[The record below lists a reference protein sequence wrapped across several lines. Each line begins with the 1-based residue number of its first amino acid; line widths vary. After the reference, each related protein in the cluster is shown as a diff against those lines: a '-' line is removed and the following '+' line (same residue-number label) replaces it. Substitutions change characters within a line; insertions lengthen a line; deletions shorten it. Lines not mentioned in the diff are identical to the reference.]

1 MKKLQIIVSAV
12 AILTAWQPLSTTAQ
26 TVNVQTGEVTY
37 AFPAAQTG
45 DMTYA
50 DASTLTILQ
59 KTFATSEVDQIY
71 IDDSSVTDNTVDV
84 SYSGSTA
91 QVRVAGNVARYL
103 DVVAKGGHVAIVQ
116 HADLPDEITYTLK
129 GTATQGSFYMDGSLK
144 ATLVLQGVSIT
155 NPDSAAI
162 NIRCGKRINVELA
175 DGTTNTLSDGQ
186 NGAQKACFAV
196 KGHTEFRGAGTLN
209 LTGNTAH
216 AFWGKEYVLLKKS
229 VGTINVLKAVGDGF
243 NVNQYFEMRGGNV
256 TINNVGDDG
265 LQLSYKTDDNE
276 QVIPL
281 SEDEDNTALFTLTG
295 GTLNITTSAA
305 AGKAIKSE
313 GSVQVDGGEFIAK
326 VSGSYTYASGDA
338 SYAACVKADDT
349 FTLNGGTLTLTPS
362 GMASRGVSAN
372 NIVTNGGTLK
382 ITGSGAGQI
391 ANNTTYTAKGL
402 KADATIALNAGDIT
416 ITMSGTGGK
425 GIKSS
430 GTYTQGLADGTG
442 PTLVVNTSGSQLG
455 SSSGGGGGRPGG
467 GGWGGSSSTSSSS
480 KGIKV
485 QGAITLRGGTTTVST
500 KTNGAEGLE
509 SKTSITVEGGQ
520 HYYACYDDC
529 INSAGAITF
538 AGGATVCYSNG
549 NDAIDSNYG
558 RTGAIT
564 IGDGAVFAYTSKGAP
579 EEGFDCDN
587 NSYIQIT
594 GKGIGISAGASQGGG
609 GGGWG
614 GWGGSSSSSTISNA
628 AQGYAFV
635 TSSISYQAGRYYTLA
650 DASGTNLVT
659 YSFPVAVS
667 SSLGLFTA
675 KGMTKG
681 SSYTIKYST
690 SEPTDATTAF
700 HGLYI
705 GSTAKG
711 TTSVTSFTAK

>member
-1 MKKLQIIVSAV
+1 MEFVSLFLRFDLKFKIKMAERV
-12 AILTAWQPLSTTAQ
+12 GFEPIFVNLISFGHSSGPQNLSMVKQFFNKSIRQFLNQ
-26 TVNVQTGEVTY
+26 TC
-37 AFPAAQTG
+37 ACF
-45 DMTYA
+45 
-50 DASTLTILQ
+50 
-59 KTFATSEVDQIY
+59 
-71 IDDSSVTDNTVDV
+71 
-84 SYSGSTA
+84 
-91 QVRVAGNVARYL
+91 
-103 DVVAKGGHVAIVQ
+103 VVA
-116 HADLPDEITYTLK
+116 
-129 GTATQGSFYMDGSLK
+129 
-144 ATLVLQGVSIT
+144 
-155 NPDSAAI
+155 
-162 NIRCGKRINVELA
+162 
-175 DGTTNTLSDGQ
+175 
-186 NGAQKACFAV
+186 V
-196 KGHTEFRGAGTLN
+196 K
-209 LTGNTAH
+209 
-216 AFWGKEYVLLKKS
+216 
-229 VGTINVLKAVGDGF
+229 VGDLIRNMADDTTYGMPGNSGF
-243 NVNQYFEMRGGNV
+243 
-256 TINNVGDDG
+256 I
-265 LQLSYKTDDNE
+265 
-276 QVIPL
+276 
-281 SEDEDNTALFTLTG
+281 
-295 GTLNITTSAA
+295 
-305 AGKAIKSE
+305 
-313 GSVQVDGGEFIAK
+313 
-326 VSGSYTYASGDA
+326 ASGD
-338 SYAACVKADDT
+338 KAVPQAVEIHH
-349 FTLNGGTLTLTPS
+349 G
-362 GMASRGVSAN
+362 
-372 NIVTNGGTLK
+372 I
-382 ITGSGAGQI
+382 
-391 ANNTTYTAKGL
+391 
-402 KADATIALNAGDIT
+402 TIALNAGDIT

-614 GWGGSSSSSTISNA
+614 GWGGSSSSRTISNA